1 MTQEQ
6 VDRCS
11 RQLNI
16 AMQEFASDKKEEAI
30 ERLKMLIIYL
40 KDND

>member
-6 VDRCS
+6 FDRCN

-16 AMQEFASDKKEEAI
+16 AIQELSSDKKEEAI
-30 ERLKMLIIYL
+30 ERLEMLIIYL